1 MSKLSSL
8 VVALSLSGKALAAQA
23 PPSTDI
29 FLAPV
34 RIQNDKP
41 VVGKPVNITNRVGY
55 DNQPSFTPD
64 SRSVLFTSV
73 REDAQAD
80 IYRYDLRTRATTRI
94 TSTPESEYSATVYG
108 DGSRFSAIRVEADST
123 QRLWS
128 FRLDGSDPRVVFDAI
143 KPVGYHAWVDSTTV
157 AMFLLGRPNA
167 LVVADLRGGRV
178 DTVARDIGRS
188 LLPLPNGG
196 GFSFVQRMADS
207 SWVLMA
213 VDVRGSGAE
222 RRSTAMPL
230 VRMPPS
236 ADYVVWLRPA
246 VAIAGS
252 GTALWLWRASD
263 KTGNWSKLAEFGELG
278 LSRISRLALSPDH
291 QWLAM
296 VAEPTQPRPRSG
308 SARKAR
314 ATPYRLAAREASG
327 ALTLCQCAWRAH

>member
-1 MSKLSSL
+1 MSKFVSWAAAL
-8 VVALSLSGKALAAQA
+8 VTLLPASTLEGQAA

-29 FLAPV
+29 FLAPI
-34 RIQNDKP
+34 REQNGKP
-41 VVGKPVNITNRVGY
+41 TIGRPVNITHRAGY

-80 IYRYDLRTRATTRI
+80 IYRYDLRTKATTRL

-128 FRLDGSDPRVVFDAI
+128 FRLDGSDPRLVFDRI

-167 LVVADLRGGRV
+167 LVLADVRGGRV
-178 DTVARDIGRS
+178 DTVARDVGRS
-188 LLPLPNGG
+188 LVPLPNGG
-196 GFSFVQRMADS
+196 GFSFVQRMPDS

-213 VDVRGSGAE
+213 VDVRGSGAD
-222 RRSTAMPL
+222 RRATAMPL
-230 VRMPPS
+230 VHMPEE

-246 VAIAGS
+246 VAIGGAG
-252 GTALWLWRASD
+252 TLLWLWRGGD
-263 KTGNWSKLAEFGELG
+263 KTGNWSKLADFGEVG
-278 LSRISRLALSPDH
+278 LRRISRVALSPDRR
-291 QWLAM
+291 WLAI
-296 VAEPTQPRPRSG
+296 VAESG
-308 SARKAR
+308 SAR
-314 ATPYRLAAREASG
+314 
-327 ALTLCQCAWRAH
+327 

>member
-1 MSKLSSL
+1 MMSKLVSSAVTL
-8 VVALSLSGKALAAQA
+8 LSLSLAGEALSAQAA

-29 FLAPV
+29 FLAPL
-34 RIQNDKP
+34 RIQNGKP
-41 VVGKPVNITNRVGY
+41 VVGRPVNITSRPGY

-64 SRSVLFTSV
+64 SRSMLFTSV

-80 IYRYDLRTRATTRI
+80 IYRYDLRTRATSRI

-108 DGSRFSAIRVEADST
+108 DGSRFSTIRVEADST

-128 FRLDGSDPRVVFDAI
+128 FRLDGSDPRVLFGAI

-167 LVVADLRGGRV
+167 LVVADVRGGRV
-178 DTVARDIGRS
+178 DTVARDVGRS
-188 LLPLPNGG
+188 LVPLPSGG

-213 VDVRGSGAE
+213 VDVRGSGLD
-222 RRSTAMPL
+222 RRTTTMPL
-230 VRMPPS
+230 VRMPPQ

-246 VAIAGS
+246 VAIAGA

-263 KTGNWSKLAEFGELG
+263 KAGTWSQLADLGALG
-278 LSRISRLALSPDH
+278 LRRITRLALSQDH
-291 QWLAM
+291 HWLAI
-296 VAEPTQPRPRSG
+296 VAEPPSG
-308 SARKAR
+308 R
-314 ATPYRLAAREASG
+314 
-327 ALTLCQCAWRAH
+327 

>member
-1 MSKLSSL
+1 MSKFAFL
-8 VVALSLSGKALAAQA
+8 VALVGLSVIGTKLAAQAA

-29 FLAPV
+29 FLAPI
-34 RIQNDKP
+34 RSQNDKP
-41 VVGKPVNITNRVGY
+41 AIGRPVNITHRTGY

-64 SRSVLFTSV
+64 SKSVLFTSV

-80 IYRYDLRTRATTRI
+80 IYRYDLATRSTSRI

-108 DGSRFSAIRVEADST
+108 DGKRFTVIRVEADST

-128 FRLDGSDPRVVFDAI
+128 FRLDGSDPRVVFEDI

-167 LVVADLRGGRV
+167 LVIADTRGGRI
-178 DTVARDIGRS
+178 DTVARDVGRA

-213 VDVRGSGAE
+213 VDIRGSGAD
-222 RRSTAMPL
+222 RRTTAMPL
-230 VRMPPS
+230 VRMPPG

-246 VAIAGS
+246 VAIAGA
-252 GTALWLWRASD
+252 GTTLWLWRGSD
-263 KTGNWSKLAEFGELG
+263 KTGRWSKLTDLGEFGLRG
-278 LSRISRLALSPDH
+278 ISRLALSPDH
-291 QWLAM
+291 KWLAI
-296 VAEPTQPRPRSG
+296 VAEPAQ
-308 SARKAR
+308 AR
-314 ATPYRLAAREASG
+314 
-327 ALTLCQCAWRAH
+327 

>member
-1 MSKLSSL
+1 MSKFISSMTAL
-8 VVALSLSGKALAAQA
+8 VGLSLPGAALLGQAAS

-41 VVGKPVNITNRVGY
+41 TVGRPVNITHRAGY

-80 IYRYDLRTRATTRI
+80 IYRYDLRTRTTSRI

-108 DGSRFSAIRVEADST
+108 DGKRFSAIRVEADST

-128 FRLDGSDPRVVFDAI
+128 FRLDGSDPRPVFEAI

-167 LVVADLRGGRV
+167 LVVADIHGGRV
-178 DTVARDIGRS
+178 DTVARDVGRS
-188 LLPLPNGG
+188 LVPLPNGG

-222 RRSTAMPL
+222 RRTTAMPL
-230 VRMPPS
+230 VRMPPE
-236 ADYVVWLRPA
+236 ADYVVWVRPA
-246 VAIAGS
+246 VAIAGA
-252 GTALWLWRASD
+252 GTALWLWRARD
-263 KTGNWSKLAEFGELG
+263 NTGNWSKLTELGELG
-278 LSRISRLALSPDH
+278 LRRISRLALSPDH
-291 QWLAM
+291 HWLAI
-296 VAEPTQPRPRSG
+296 VAEPAGRQERERPQRG
-308 SARKAR
+308 R
-314 ATPYRLAAREASG
+314 AAK
-327 ALTLCQCAWRAH
+327 

>member
-1 MSKLSSL
+1 MSKLVSL
-8 VVALSLSGKALAAQA
+8 AIALSLLGEVLGAQA
-23 PPSTDI
+23 GPPSTDI
-29 FLAPV
+29 FLAPI
-34 RIQNDKP
+34 RMQNDRP
-41 VVGKPVNITNRVGY
+41 VVGKPMNITNRPGY

-64 SRSVLFTSV
+64 SRSLLFTSV

-80 IYRYDLRTRATTRI
+80 IYRYDLRTRATSRI

-167 LVVADLRGGRV
+167 VVIADIRGGRV
-178 DTVARDIGRS
+178 DTVARDVGRS
-188 LLPLPNGG
+188 LVPLPNGG

-213 VDVRGSGAE
+213 VDVRGSGMD
-222 RRSTAMPL
+222 RRTTAMPL
-230 VRMPPS
+230 VRMPPD

-246 VAIAGS
+246 VAVAGA
-252 GTALWLWRASD
+252 GTGLWLWRGSE
-263 KTGNWSKLAEFGELG
+263 KSGNWFKLAELGELG
-278 LSRISRLALSPDH
+278 LHRISRLALSADH
-291 QWLAM
+291 RWLAI
-296 VAEPTQPRPRSG
+296 VAEPTGREERERPRSG
-308 SARKAR
+308 RDSK
-314 ATPYRLAAREASG
+314 
-327 ALTLCQCAWRAH
+327 

>member
-1 MSKLSSL
+1 MSKLISL
-8 VVALSLSGKALAAQA
+8 VFALSLACQALGGQAA

-29 FLAPV
+29 FLAPI
-34 RIQNDKP
+34 RTQNDKP
-41 VVGKPVNITNRVGY
+41 VIGKPVNITNRAGY

-80 IYRYDLRTRATTRI
+80 IYRYDLRTKATTRI

-128 FRLDGSDPRVVFDAI
+128 FRLDGSDPRVVFEAI

-167 LVVADLRGGRV
+167 LVIADVRGGRV
-178 DTVARDIGRS
+178 DTVARDVGRS
-188 LLPLPNGG
+188 LVPLPNGG

-222 RRSTAMPL
+222 RRTTAMPL
-230 VRMPPS
+230 VRMPPG

-246 VAIAGS
+246 VAIAGA
-252 GTALWLWRASD
+252 GTALWLWRAKD
-263 KTGNWSKLAEFGELG
+263 NTGKWSQLVDLGALG
-278 LSRISRLALSPDH
+278 LRRVSRLALSPDH
-291 QWLAM
+291 HWLAI
-296 VAEPTQPRPRSG
+296 VAEPGSG
-308 SARKAR
+308 PAKGAGARANSARDSK
-314 ATPYRLAAREASG
+314 
-327 ALTLCQCAWRAH
+327 